1 MPSYSRYQ
9 IGAGISIVGY
19 GTTGNTIQGNRIGMD
34 AAGLAKLENLGGGIV
49 ISGATGNTIGGYTKL
64 ARNVIADPKNSPGLG
79 ALNQVLPPDWYV
91 NSIIYQRNPSLIGG
105 SFRI

>member
-1 MPSYSRYQ
+1 MEEVSSKFNINVVREL
-9 IGAGISIVGY
+9 V
-19 GTTGNTIQGNRIGMD
+19 
-34 AAGLAKLENLGGGIV
+34 
-49 ISGATGNTIGGYTKL
+49 
-64 ARNVIADPKNSPGLG
+64 VIADPKNSPGLG